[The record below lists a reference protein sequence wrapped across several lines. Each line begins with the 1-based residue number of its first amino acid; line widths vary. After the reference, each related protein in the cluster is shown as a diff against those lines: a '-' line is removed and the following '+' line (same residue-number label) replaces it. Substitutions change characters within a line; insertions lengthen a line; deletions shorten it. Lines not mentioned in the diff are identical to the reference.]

1 MLRRK
6 RWKRGDR
13 GEGWGLGGVD
23 GEKGPLIKRLKE
35 EHFRLKQSVLRSE
48 AGARLPSAVGRAAEG
63 PKGRSSKN

>member
-23 GEKGPLIKRLKE
+23 GEKIKRLKE